1 MFRKTLLSLA
11 LVLAAPAGFAQDAEA
26 QTILAEA
33 QGYLH
38 LTCNTL
44 VEEFDD
50 DTDRM
55 LDVIGLMLAV
65 SLNNRGIDF
74 LQMNLTDAEL
84 DEIQNEFADQIGDA
98 CADDADRLMAGIVDE
113 VTAELVQ
120 FY

>member
-1 MFRKTLLSLA
+1 MIRLTVLSLA
-11 LVLAAPAGFAQDAEA
+11 LCAAATQGAAQDARTEA
-26 QTILAEA
+26 ILAEA
-33 QGYLH
+33 QGHLH

-44 VEEFDD
+44 VEQYDNDEDK
-50 DTDRM
+50 M

-74 LQMNLTDAEL
+74 LQMNLTDTEV
-84 DEIQNEFADQIGDA
+84 DEIQTEFADQIGDA

>member
-1 MFRKTLLSLA
+1 MFRTIVLSLA
-11 LVLAAPAGFAQDAEA
+11 LFSAASTSVAQDAEA
-26 QTILAEA
+26 EAILAEA

-44 VEEFDD
+44 VAQYDNDEDK
-50 DTDRM
+50 M

-74 LQMNLTDAEL
+74 LQMNLTDAEVE
-84 DEIQNEFADQIGDA
+84 EIQTEFADQIGDA
-98 CADDADRLMAGIVDE
+98 CAADADRLMAGIVDE

-120 FY
+120 YY

>member
-1 MFRKTLLSLA
+1 MIRKTLFSLA
-11 LVLAAPAGFAQDAEA
+11 FLMAAPTSYAQDAQAEA
-26 QTILAEA
+26 ILAEA

-44 VEEFDD
+44 VAEFDD
-50 DTDRM
+50 NEDKM

-74 LQMNLTDAEL
+74 LQMNLTDQEV
-84 DEIQNEFADQIGDA
+84 DEIQTEFADQIGDA
-98 CADDADRLMAGIVDE
+98 CAEDADRLMAGIVDE

-120 FY
+120 YY

>member
-1 MFRKTLLSLA
+1 MFRKIVFPLA
-11 LVLAAPAGFAQDAEA
+11 LIMAAPASYAQDAQAEA
-26 QTILAEA
+26 ILTEA

-44 VEEFDD
+44 VAEFDD
-50 DTDRM
+50 DEDKM

-74 LQMNLTDAEL
+74 LQMNLTDQEVN
-84 DEIQNEFADQIGDA
+84 EIQNEFADQIGDA